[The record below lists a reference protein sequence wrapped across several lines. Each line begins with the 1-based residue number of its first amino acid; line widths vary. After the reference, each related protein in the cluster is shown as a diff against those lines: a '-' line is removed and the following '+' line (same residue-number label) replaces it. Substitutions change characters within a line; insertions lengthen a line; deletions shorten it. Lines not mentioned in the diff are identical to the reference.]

1 LPAPLVAAATRVAAR
16 RAVAAATSTA
26 DGPAPLTTRGATPV
40 GSGWRVAALAV
51 VPAGA
56 AAVVVLAALA
66 VFVGGTEP
74 PPAAPSRLP
83 GVDPV
88 VLAAYTHAAAAAGQ
102 LSGGCRLRWSLLAGI
117 GEVESGNAAGHTIT
131 PAGQVTPPILG
142 PVLDGS
148 GAGGNTAPIADADG
162 GRLDGNTRYDRAIS
176 LLQLL
181 PATWTAYA
189 RDANGDHRAD
199 PGNAYDAAATAT
211 AYLCAAR
218 PGADLTDPA
227 QARAAA
233 YRYNGSADYVT
244 RVLGAADRYDQ
255 LALNAAGAPIPAGPV
270 AAAAVRVAVAQLGK
284 PYQWGAIGPDAFDCS
299 GLTGYAYAQAG
310 LRLPRTSREQYA
322 AGPRVGDADTGL
334 SGLRPGD
341 LLFWAY
347 DPADPGTIHHVAL
360 YTGGTQ
366 IIEAATT
373 GTPVRRSAF
382 YPDGY
387 IGAIRPTQG
396 R

>member
-1 LPAPLVAAATRVAAR
+1 VPGPLAVAATRAAAR
-16 RAVAAATSTA
+16 RAAAAATADRATA
-26 DGPAPLTTRGATPV
+26 PSATGRAAPPSRV
-40 GSGWRVAALAV
+40 WRAAALAGA
-51 VPAGA
+51 PA
-56 AAVVVLAALA
+56 AATAIVVLAALA
-66 VFVGGTEP
+66 VFVGGTQP
-74 PPAAPSRLP
+74 PPAAPARLP

-88 VLAAYTHAAAAAGQ
+88 VLAAYTHAAATADHMP
-102 LSGGCRLRWSLLAGI
+102 GGCRLRWSLLAGI

-131 PAGQVTPPILG
+131 RAGQVTPPILG

-148 GAGGNTAPIADADG
+148 GAGGNTTPVHDTDA

-189 RDANGDHRAD
+189 RDANGDRRAD
-199 PGNAYDAAATAT
+199 PGNAYDAAAAAA
-211 AYLCAAR
+211 AYLCSGQ

-227 QARAAA
+227 QARAAV

-244 RVLGAADRYDQ
+244 RVLAAADRYDQ
-255 LALNAAGAPIPAGPV
+255 LALNAAATPVPAGPV
-270 AAAAVRVAVAQLGK
+270 AAAAVRAAAAQLGK
-284 PYQWGAIGPDAFDCS
+284 PYQWGATGPDAFDCS

-322 AGPRVGDADTGL
+322 AGPRVGDADSGL
-334 SGLRPGD
+334 SGLQPGD

-347 DPADPGTIHHVAL
+347 DPTDPATIHHVAL
-360 YTGGTQ
+360 YVGGTQ

-382 YPDGY
+382 YADGY
-387 IGAIRPTQG
+387 IGATRPTQG